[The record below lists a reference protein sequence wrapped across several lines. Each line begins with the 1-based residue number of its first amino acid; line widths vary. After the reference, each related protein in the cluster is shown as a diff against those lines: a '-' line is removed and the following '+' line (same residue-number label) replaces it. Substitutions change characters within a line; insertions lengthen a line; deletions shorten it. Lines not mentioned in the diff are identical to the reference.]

1 MENNKPTL
9 IVLTGPTA
17 VGKTDLSIR
26 LAKEI
31 NGEIISA
38 DSMQVYRGM
47 DIGTAKITDAEKQG
61 VPHHLLDCF
70 DPDEVFNVAIFQE
83 MAKNAITEIHS
94 RGHVPIL
101 TGGTAFYIQALLYGI
116 DFKEEEHDDS
126 YRNSLYEIGATEEG
140 KQKLHQMLMDC
151 DLEYAKT
158 VHYNNMKR
166 VVRALEYHHFTG
178 RKFSEY
184 NEQQRQREAE
194 YQFCYFVLN
203 DERTHLYERINKRVD
218 IMIKAGLENEVH
230 QLLEKGYTP
239 DLVSMQGVGYKELF
253 SYFDG
258 KETLEEAIETI
269 KKNTRH
275 FAKRQLT
282 WFRKEEDVI
291 WVDKPALD
299 YDDDKIL
306 DFIYKHMKKIGI
318 EKEV

>member
-1 MENNKPTL
+1 MKNNKPTL
-9 IVLTGPTA
+9 LILTGPTA

-26 LAKEI
+26 LAREV

-47 DIGTAKITDAEKQG
+47 DIGTAKITDDEKRG
-61 VPHHLLDCF
+61 IVHHLLDCF
-70 DPDEVFNVAIFQE
+70 DPDEEFNVAVFQT
-83 MAKNAITEIHS
+83 MAKKAIEEIHA

-116 DFKEEEHDDS
+116 DFNEEDHDDS
-126 YRNSLYEIGATEEG
+126 YRNSLYMIGETEDG
-140 KQKLHQMLMDC
+140 KQNLHRMLKEC
-151 DLEYAKT
+151 DPEYADT

-184 NEQQRQREAE
+184 NKQQSEREAE
-194 YQFCYFVLN
+194 YRFCYFVLN

-218 IMIKAGLENEVH
+218 LMIKAGLENEVH
-230 QLLEKGYTP
+230 SLLTKGYTP
-239 DLVSMQGVGYKELF
+239 DLVSMQGVGYKELI
-253 SYFDG
+253 SYFEG
-258 KETLEEAIETI
+258 KETLEEAVETI

-282 WFRKEEDVI
+282 WFRKEKDVI
-291 WVDKPALD
+291 WVDKQAFD
-299 YDDDKIL
+299 YNDDKIL
-306 DFIYKHMKKIGI
+306 DFIYEYTQKIGI
-318 EKEV
+318 KKE

>member
-1 MENNKPTL
+1 MENTKPTL

-17 VGKTDLSIR
+17 VGKTELSIR

-47 DIGTAKITDAEKQG
+47 DIGTAKITETEKQG
-61 VPHHLLDCF
+61 VVHHLLDCF
-70 DPDEVFNVAIFQE
+70 EPDEEFNVAVFQE
-83 MAKNAITEIHS
+83 MAQKAICEIHA

-116 DFKEEEHDDS
+116 DFNEEEHDDS
-126 YRNSLYEIGATEEG
+126 YRNSLYKIGESEEG
-140 KQKLHQMLMDC
+140 KKQLHQMLSEC
-151 DLEYAKT
+151 DAEYAAS

-184 NEQQRQREAE
+184 NQQQREREAE
-194 YQFCYFVLN
+194 YRFCYFVLT
-203 DERTHLYERINKRVD
+203 DDRAHLYERINKRVD
-218 IMIKAGLENEVH
+218 MMIKAGLENEVKN
-230 QLLEKGYTP
+230 LLEKGFTT
-239 DLVSMQGVGYKELF
+239 DLVSMQGVGYKELI
-253 SYFDG
+253 SYLQG
-258 KETLEEAIETI
+258 KESLEEAVETI

-282 WFRKEEDVI
+282 WFRKEEEVI
-291 WVDKPALD
+291 WVDKQAFD

-306 DFIYKHMKKIGI
+306 NFIYEHTKKIGI
-318 EKEV
+318 KKE